1 MNQACHQVSTTT
13 AINPHGHEMEGSR
26 PASGSRSTS
35 LPAWASPAAE
45 QAGAQRLA
53 LVNETLSVLDQLSA
67 DLPTRAAAIAQVLDC
82 WPAAEQAEPDS
93 ARLHEGLIEADRIW
107 ALHAAGSGGEG
118 LRRLL
123 LAIVRDIRVVFV
135 LLAGQVVRMRH
146 AAMLDE
152 KQRREL
158 ARLTAD
164 IHAPL
169 ANRLGIW
176 QLKWELEDLAFRY
189 LDPGTYRRIAGLL
202 DERRSDRERFIIQ
215 SKRALLD
222 ALAAAGI
229 QAEVSGR
236 PKHIFSIWKKMS
248 RKNAGFGDL
257 YDVRALRVL
266 VDDIPACY
274 AALGVV
280 HSLWTPIPQEFDD
293 YIARPKGNHYQSLHT
308 AVVGLDGKTLEVQVR
323 SHEMHAHAELGVA
336 AHWKYKEG
344 GGGDAAFERKINWL
358 RQLLENREGGE
369 DDSGLYEGFRTDTAE
384 DRVYVLTPRGE
395 VVDLQA
401 GATVLDFAYHVHTE
415 VGHRCRGA
423 KVNGRIV
430 PLTHSPQSGDRI
442 EIMTGKESVPRRDWL
457 NPQAGYLVTGRARD
471 KVRAWFRKLDNEQ
484 NLREGSAL
492 LDRELKRLGLHGRPL
507 EPVLSRWHLKRLD
520 ELQVAV
526 ALGEVTP
533 AQVARALTDAEAEAT
548 RADDSTSP
556 VIVARTPAR
565 PPRGDAVIIDGIGNL
580 MQVYARCCRPLP
592 GDAIVGYV
600 TQGRGISVHRQDCRS
615 FASSSARHPERVMT
629 VEWGARASGQFEADL
644 VVRAYDRSALLKDV
658 TAVFAALSVP
668 LLSLNSRVLPDH
680 GEAEIRC
687 SARVRDVEQLAT
699 LLARLGGLPAVLEA
713 RRIA

>member
-1 MNQACHQVSTTT
+1 
-13 AINPHGHEMEGSR
+13 MEGS
-26 PASGSRSTS
+26 STS
-35 LPAWASPAAE
+35 SMAARVPDWARPLVENASAPTRSA
-45 QAGAQRLA
+45 LA
-53 LVNETLSVLDQLSA
+53 ETLVVLDELSA
-67 DLPTRAAAIAQVLDC
+67 DAPTRAAAIAQSLGC
-82 WPAAEQAEPDS
+82 WPQAEQAEPEA
-93 ARLHEGLIEADRIW
+93 ARLHEGLVEADRIW

-135 LLAGQVVRMRH
+135 LLATQVVRMRH
-146 AAMLDE
+146 AAALDD

-189 LDPGTYRRIAGLL
+189 LDPATYRRIAGLL

-215 SKRALLD
+215 SKRQLLD

-229 QAEVSGR
+229 RAEVSGR

-266 VDDIPACY
+266 VDDLPACS

-308 AVVGLDGKTLEVQVR
+308 AVVGPDGKTLEVQVR

-395 VVDLQA
+395 VVDLPA

-457 NPQAGYLVTGRARD
+457 NPQAGYLVSGRARD
-471 KVRAWFRKLDNEQ
+471 KVRAWFRRLDHEQ

-492 LDRELKRLGLHGRPL
+492 LDRELKRLGAHGRPL
-507 EPVLSRWHLKRLD
+507 EPVLPRWHLKRVD
-520 ELQVAV
+520 ELHVAV
-526 ALGEVTP
+526 ALGEVSP
-533 AQVARALTDAEAEAT
+533 AQVARALDEVEAQRGAEPAPT
-548 RADDSTSP
+548 PIP
-556 VIVARTPAR
+556 VRTPAR
-565 PPRGDAVIIDGIGNL
+565 STRADAVIIDGIGNL

-615 FASSSARHPERVMT
+615 FAGSAARHPERVMT
-629 VEWGARASGQFEADL
+629 VEWGARAGGQFEAGL
-644 VVRAYDRSALLKDV
+644 LIRAYDRSALLKDV
-658 TAVFAALSVP
+658 TAVFATLSVP

>member
-1 MNQACHQVSTTT
+1 MEASST
-13 AINPHGHEMEGSR
+13 ARNAAARLPDWAGPLVAEKS
-26 PASGSRSTS
+26 AST
-35 LPAWASPAAE
+35 
-45 QAGAQRLA
+45 RLI
-53 LVNETLSVLDQLSA
+53 LGETLVVLDELAA
-67 DLPTRAAAIAQVLDC
+67 DAPTRAAAIAQSLDC
-82 WPAAEQAEPDS
+82 WLLAEQAEPES
-93 ARLHEGLIEADRIW
+93 ARLHEGLVEADKIW

-146 AAMLDE
+146 AAVLDE

-189 LDPGTYRRIAGLL
+189 LDPATYKRIAGLL

-215 SKRALLD
+215 SKRQLLD

-229 QAEVSGR
+229 RAEVSGR

-266 VDDIPACY
+266 VDDLPACY

-308 AVVGLDGKTLEVQVR
+308 AVVGPGGKTLEVQVR

-384 DRVYVLTPRGE
+384 DRIYVLTPRGE
-395 VVDLQA
+395 VIDLPA

-457 NPQAGYLVTGRARD
+457 NPQAGYLVSGRARD
-471 KVRAWFRKLDNEQ
+471 KVRGWFRKLDHEQ

-492 LDRELKRLGLHGRPL
+492 LDRELKRLGAHGRPL
-507 EPVLSRWHLKRLD
+507 EPVLSRWHLKRVD
-520 ELQVAV
+520 ELHVAV
-526 ALGEVTP
+526 ALGEVSP
-533 AQVARALTDAEAEAT
+533 AQVARALDEVEAQRNAEPAPT
-548 RADDSTSP
+548 SLPVRA
-556 VIVARTPAR
+556 
-565 PPRGDAVIIDGIGNL
+565 PPRSTRSDAIIIDGIGNL

-615 FASSSARHPERVMT
+615 FASSAARHPERVMT
-629 VEWGARASGQFEADL
+629 VEWGARAGGQFEADL
-644 VVRAYDRSALLKDV
+644 LVRAYDRSALLKDV
-658 TAVFAALSVP
+658 TAVFAALSIP
-668 LLSLNSRVLPDH
+668 LLSLNSRILPDH